1 MTMKKI
7 LICYFCYMMGI
18 GITTAK
24 ALDSSGSFS
33 LYSNSPYA
41 EDNTAEE
48 LEPEN
53 APVDGGAII
62 LLSMAA
68 IYAYRIYRKSK
79 TEIQSN

>member
-7 LICYFCYMMGI
+7 LICYFCYMMSI

-24 ALDSSGSFS
+24 AYESSSSFS
-33 LYSNSPYA
+33 LYSNNSYA
-41 EDNTAEE
+41 EDDTAEE
-48 LEPEN
+48 VKPEN
-53 APVDGGAII
+53 APVDGGTII

-79 TEIQSN
+79 KEIQSN